1 MIDDQDQKL
10 QALRERVRE
19 LNVEV
24 TPGARIGGRA
34 GQTDTAPA
42 RNR

>member
-24 TPGARIGGRA
+24 TPWSTNWR
-34 GQTDTAPA
+34 PSWP
-42 RNR
+42 N